1 MNIDVSI
8 LKRIPQLDVK
18 AQLVIEPLAPL
29 SMVAY
34 IPGAYYKTVQI
45 PTKKMLCGIFENVL
59 GWHFTSEVRKEIRKD
74 MEESY
79 KKQGCK
85 DFKSFQEG
93 STYEPLL
100 MEYFEIEGTPQ
111 VKFDSVCFYNDLWSR
126 LHSRREHK
134 SSFKKHIS
142 GCRNID
148 KNVAL
153 FLQYKL
159 EELDKNKELKGKD
172 KSNKET
178 EIYASSECT
187 FPLYYPTPTKREY
200 IHLENGKYVFNM
212 LIDNEL
218 LGMLEKRLET
228 YNMAYLGNSEG
239 WIDITLKHL

>member
-45 PTKKMLCGIFENVL
+45 PTKKMLCGVFENVL
-59 GWHFTSEVRKEIRKD
+59 GWHFTSEVRKEIWKD
-74 MEESY
+74 MKKSY
-79 KKQGCK
+79 KKQGRD

-126 LHSRREHK
+126 LHSRIDSPERHMK
-134 SSFKKHIS
+134 
-142 GCRNID
+142 GCRNFDKDINLFLQCKLDEID
-148 KNVAL
+148 KN
-153 FLQYKL
+153 KDMTK
-159 EELDKNKELKGKD
+159 DKKKECKKELYDSKKC
-172 KSNKET
+172 
-178 EIYASSECT
+178 A
-187 FPLYYPTPTKREY
+187 FPFYYPIPTRREY
-200 IHLENGKYVFNM
+200 IHLENGIYVFNVVF
-212 LIDNEL
+212 DNEL
-218 LGMLEKRLET
+218 LNVLEKRLEM

-239 WIDITLKHL
+239 WIDITLKRL